1 LETLRG
7 HERHEAGDPPTRRS
21 LVDGVA
27 SQPGAITTIV
37 YPSITIQ
44 RVA

>member
-1 LETLRG
+1 METLRG
-7 HERHEAGDPPTRRS
+7 QGRHEAGDRRADS
-21 LVDGVA
+21 ALSRRGGPA
-27 SQPGAITTIV
+27 GTITTIV